1 LISEILIN
9 TDTFNKISSPPK
21 VLIADNSFIA
31 EPKLPS
37 PSVTYYPSTLFLKV
51 PLYPTSKLKL
61 VTEELIA
68 EPPELT
74 VLSLVT
80 PKTV

>member
-9 TDTFNKISSPPK
+9 TDTFNKISSPLK
-21 VLIADNSFIA
+21 VLTVDNIFIVVLK
-31 EPKLPS
+31 PPL
-37 PSVTYYPSTLFLKV
+37 PSVTYYPSTKSPKV
-51 PLYPTSKLKL
+51 PLFPTSKLKL
-61 VTEELIA
+61 VTEELTA

-74 VLSLVT
+74 VPSLVT